1 LAKKSAEINAK
12 ASSGLQ
18 QGKQGENRTMW
29 TMPKPSTSVPDK
41 VRYSR
46 YYEHDGAL
54 RAYANRAMVFAFAS
68 AGIALLAVALAA
80 YVRIQP
86 PTVIRV
92 DSSGDAA
99 IVSKAKPSVTVSQGV
114 ADAEPTELEKWA
126 FAKSFLD
133 HYLNFSSTNVS
144 ANWAAA
150 LNMMTANL
158 RHTAYSKMQTENLIG
173 KIQDDQ
179 TRSEFHLRRLE
190 PAKESPL
197 TYTAFGVKE
206 IHHVHEDHSES
217 TERIV
222 SEFHVR
228 LAVEKRSKENPS
240 GLLIGEFWEQPI
252 EGEKRNMAL
261 QEAEKK

>member
-1 LAKKSAEINAK
+1 
-12 ASSGLQ
+12 
-18 QGKQGENRTMW
+18 MW
-29 TMPKPSTSVPDK
+29 TLPKPSNDAPEK

-54 RAYANRAMVFAFAS
+54 RAYANRAMVLAFAS
-68 AGIALLAVALAA
+68 AVIALLALAFAA

-92 DSSGDAA
+92 DSNGDAA
-99 IVSKAKPSVTVSQGV
+99 IVTTSNPGVSVSHGAAET
-114 ADAEPTELEKWA
+114 EPTELEKWA

-133 HYLNFSSTNVS
+133 RYLTFSSANVS

-158 RHTAYSKMQTENLIG
+158 RHVAYSKMQSENLIG

-190 PAKESPL
+190 SAKENPL

-217 TERIV
+217 TEKII

-228 LAVEKRSKENPS
+228 LAVEKRSKENPT
-240 GLLIGEFWEQPI
+240 GLLVGEFWEQPI
-252 EGEKRNMAL
+252 DGEKRNLAL
-261 QEAEKK
+261 QDAEQR

>member
-1 LAKKSAEINAK
+1 
-12 ASSGLQ
+12 
-18 QGKQGENRTMW
+18 
-29 TMPKPSTSVPDK
+29 MPKPSTDVPEK

-54 RAYANRAMVFAFAS
+54 RAYANRAMILAFAS
-68 AGIALLAVALAA
+68 AAIALLAIAFAA

-92 DSSGDAA
+92 DSNGDAA
-99 IVSKAKPSVTVSQGV
+99 IVGTTKPPVTVSQGA
-114 ADAEPTELEKWA
+114 ADAEPSELEKWA

-133 HYLNFSSTNVS
+133 HYLTFSSTNVS

-206 IHHVHEDHSES
+206 IHHVHQDHSES
-217 TERIV
+217 TEKIV

-228 LAVEKRSKENPS
+228 LAVDKRSKENPS
-240 GLLIGEFWEQPI
+240 GLMVGEFWEQPI
-252 EGEKRNMAL
+252 EGEKRNLAL
-261 QEAEKK
+261 QQAQQK

>member
-1 LAKKSAEINAK
+1 MSTTSNIRTDVPEK
-12 ASSGLQ
+12 A
-18 QGKQGENRTMW
+18 
-29 TMPKPSTSVPDK
+29 
-41 VRYSR
+41 RYSR

-54 RAYANRAMVFAFAS
+54 RAYANRAMVLAFAS
-68 AGIALLAVALAA
+68 AVIALLAVAFAA

-92 DSSGDAA
+92 DSNGDAA
-99 IVSKAKPSVTVSQGV
+99 IVGGSGRTPFTVSQGA
-114 ADAEPTELEKWA
+114 ADTEPTELEKWA

-133 HYLNFSSTNVS
+133 RYLNFSSANVS

-158 RHTAYSKMQTENLIG
+158 RHMAISKMQTDNLIG

-190 PAKESPL
+190 PTKESPL
-197 TYTAFGVKE
+197 TYTAFGIKE

-217 TERIV
+217 TEKIV
-222 SEFHVR
+222 SEFHLR
-228 LAVEKRSKENPS
+228 LTVEKRSKENPT
-240 GLLIGEFWEQPI
+240 GLLVGEFWEQPI
-252 EGEKRNMAL
+252 EGEKRNLVL
-261 QEAEKK
+261 QEAQQK

>member
-1 LAKKSAEINAK
+1 
-12 ASSGLQ
+12 
-18 QGKQGENRTMW
+18 MW
-29 TMPKPSTSVPDK
+29 TTPKPSTDVPDRAK
-41 VRYSR
+41 YSR

-54 RAYANRAMVFAFAS
+54 RAYANRAMVLAFAS
-68 AGIALLAVALAA
+68 AAIALIAVAFAA

-92 DSSGDAA
+92 NSNGDAA
-99 IVSKAKPSVTVSQGV
+99 IVGTAKPPVTVSQGTT
-114 ADAEPTELEKWA
+114 DAEPTELEKWA

-133 HYLNFSSTNVS
+133 HYLTFSSSNVS

-158 RHTAYSKMQTENLIG
+158 RRTAYSKMQTENLIG

-190 PAKESPL
+190 PTKESPL
-197 TYTAFGVKE
+197 IFTAFGVKE

-217 TERIV
+217 TEKIV

-252 EGEKRNMAL
+252 EGEKRNLAL
-261 QEAEKK
+261 QEAEKN

>member
-1 LAKKSAEINAK
+1 
-12 ASSGLQ
+12 
-18 QGKQGENRTMW
+18 MW
-29 TMPKPSTSVPDK
+29 TAPKPSTETPDK

-54 RAYANRAMVFAFAS
+54 RAYANRAMALAFAS
-68 AGIALLAVALAA
+68 AAIALLAVALAA

-92 DSSGDAA
+92 DSNGDAA
-99 IVSKAKPSVTVSQGV
+99 IVGNAKPSVTVSQG
-114 ADAEPTELEKWA
+114 AAEAEPTELEKWA

-133 HYLNFSSTNVS
+133 HYLTFSNTNVS
-144 ANWAAA
+144 SNWATA

-158 RHTAYSKMQTENLIG
+158 RHLVISKMQSENLIG

-190 PAKESPL
+190 STKESPL

-206 IHHVHEDHSES
+206 IHHVREDHSES
-217 TERIV
+217 TEKIV

-228 LAVEKRSKENPS
+228 LTVEKRSKENPT
-240 GLLIGEFWEQPI
+240 GLLVGEFWEQPI
-252 EGEKRNMAL
+252 EGEKRNLAL
-261 QEAEKK
+261 EEAEQK

>member
-1 LAKKSAEINAK
+1 
-12 ASSGLQ
+12 
-18 QGKQGENRTMW
+18 
-29 TMPKPSTSVPDK
+29 
-41 VRYSR
+41 
-46 YYEHDGAL
+46 
-54 RAYANRAMVFAFAS
+54 MVLAFAS
-68 AGIALLAVALAA
+68 AAIALLAVAFAA

-92 DSSGDAA
+92 DSNGDAA
-99 IVSKAKPSVTVSQGV
+99 IVGRAKPIVTVSQG
-114 ADAEPTELEKWA
+114 AAEAEPTELEKWA

-173 KIQDDQ
+173 RIQNEQ

-190 PAKESPL
+190 STKESPL
-197 TYTAFGVKE
+197 SYTAFGVKE

-217 TERIV
+217 TEKIV
-222 SEFHVR
+222 SEFHLR
-228 LAVEKRSKENPS
+228 LAVEKRSRENS
-240 GLLIGEFWEQPI
+240 TGLLVGEFWEQPI
-252 EGEKRNMAL
+252 EGEKRNLAL
-261 QEAEKK
+261 QEAEQK

>member
-1 LAKKSAEINAK
+1 MWAKPK
-12 ASSGLQ
+12 AS
-18 QGKQGENRTMW
+18 TD
-29 TMPKPSTSVPDK
+29 VPEK

-54 RAYANRAMVFAFAS
+54 RAYANRAMVLAFVS
-68 AGIALLAVALAA
+68 AAIAFLAVAFAA

-92 DSSGDAA
+92 DSNGDAA
-99 IVSKAKPSVTVSQGV
+99 TVGTAVPRIAISQGA
-114 ADAEPTELEKWA
+114 ADAEPTELEKWG

-133 HYLNFSSTNVS
+133 RYLTFSSTNVS
-144 ANWAAA
+144 SNWAAA

-158 RHTAYSKMQTENLIG
+158 RHTAYGKMQAENLIG
-173 KIQDDQ
+173 KIQNDQ

-206 IHHVHEDHSES
+206 IHHLHEDHSES
-217 TERIV
+217 TEKII
-222 SEFHVR
+222 SEFHLR

-240 GLLIGEFWEQPI
+240 GLLVGEFWEQPI
-252 EGEKRNMAL
+252 EGEKAM
-261 QEAEKK
+261 QEAEQR

>member
-1 LAKKSAEINAK
+1 
-12 ASSGLQ
+12 
-18 QGKQGENRTMW
+18 MW
-29 TMPKPSTSVPDK
+29 TMPKPSADVPEK
-41 VRYSR
+41 ARYSR

-54 RAYANRAMVFAFAS
+54 RAYANRAMVLAFAS
-68 AGIALLAVALAA
+68 LATALVSIALAA

-92 DSSGDAA
+92 DSNGDAA
-99 IVSKAKPSVTVSQGV
+99 IVGNVKPSVSVSNGI
-114 ADAEPTELEKWA
+114 ADAEPTEFEKWA

-133 HYLNFSSTNVS
+133 HYLTFSSSNVS

-158 RHTAYSKMQTENLIG
+158 RHTVYSKMQTENLIG

-197 TYTAFGVKE
+197 TFTAFGVKE

-217 TERIV
+217 TEKIV

-228 LAVEKRSKENPS
+228 LTVEKRSKENPS

-252 EGEKRNMAL
+252 EGEKRNLAL
-261 QEAEKK
+261 QDAEQK

>member
-1 LAKKSAEINAK
+1 
-12 ASSGLQ
+12 
-18 QGKQGENRTMW
+18 M
-29 TMPKPSTSVPDK
+29 
-41 VRYSR
+41 
-46 YYEHDGAL
+46 
-54 RAYANRAMVFAFAS
+54 
-68 AGIALLAVALAA
+68 
-80 YVRIQP
+80 RIQP

-92 DSSGDAA
+92 DSNGDAA
-99 IVSKAKPSVTVSQGV
+99 IVGTAKPPVTVSQG
-114 ADAEPTELEKWA
+114 AAEAEPTELEKWA

-190 PAKESPL
+190 AAKESPL
-197 TYTAFGVKE
+197 SYTAFGVKE

-217 TERIV
+217 TEKIV
-222 SEFHVR
+222 SEFHLR
-228 LAVEKRSKENPS
+228 LAVEKRSKENPT
-240 GLLIGEFWEQPI
+240 GLLVGEFWEQPI
-252 EGEKRNMAL
+252 EGEKRNLAL
-261 QEAEKK
+261 QEAEQK

>member
-1 LAKKSAEINAK
+1 
-12 ASSGLQ
+12 
-18 QGKQGENRTMW
+18 MW
-29 TMPKPSTSVPDK
+29 KLPKPSTDVPDK
-41 VRYSR
+41 TRYSR

-54 RAYANRAMVFAFAS
+54 RAYANRAMVLAFGSLA
-68 AGIALLAVALAA
+68 AALLSIALAA

-92 DSSGDAA
+92 DSNGDAA
-99 IVSKAKPSVTVSQGV
+99 IVGSFKPSVTVSNGAV
-114 ADAEPTELEKWA
+114 DAEPTELEKWA

-133 HYLNFSSTNVS
+133 HYLTFSSGNVS

-190 PAKESPL
+190 PLKESPL
-197 TYTAFGVKE
+197 TFTAFGVKE
-206 IHHVHEDHSES
+206 IHHIHEDHSES
-217 TERIV
+217 TEKIV
-222 SEFHVR
+222 SEFHIR

-240 GLLIGEFWEQPI
+240 GLLIAEFWEQPI
-252 EGEKRNMAL
+252 EGEKRNLAL
-261 QEAEKK
+261 QEADQK

>member
-1 LAKKSAEINAK
+1 
-12 ASSGLQ
+12 
-18 QGKQGENRTMW
+18 MW
-29 TMPKPSTSVPDK
+29 TLPKPSNDVPDK

-54 RAYANRAMVFAFAS
+54 RAYANRAMVLGFVSS
-68 AGIALLAVALAA
+68 AIALLAVALAA

-92 DSSGDAA
+92 DSNGEAA
-99 IVSKAKPSVTVSQGV
+99 IVSTLRPSVSVSQG
-114 ADAEPTELEKWA
+114 AAEAEPTELEKWA

-133 HYLNFSSTNVS
+133 HYLTFSSTNVS

-158 RHTAYSKMQTENLIG
+158 RHAAYTKMQTENLIG

-190 PAKESPL
+190 PTKESPL

-206 IHHVHEDHSES
+206 IQHVHEDHSES
-217 TERIV
+217 TEKIV

-228 LAVEKRSKENPS
+228 LAVEKRSKGNPS
-240 GLLIGEFWEQPI
+240 GLLVGEFWEQPI
-252 EGEKRNMAL
+252 EGEKRNLAL
-261 QEAEKK
+261 QESEQK